1 VTAEVVSCGDFP
13 ALSSSDSRTSHG
25 LKGLLPCDA
34 HTRNC
39 IPPVHV
45 PNAAWGNMVEVGL
58 RREVVGGVSVLSSRV
73 LQHWEA
79 GADAGSYPLLTDC
92 VDAQRVLAA
101 ALDRW

>member
-25 LKGLLPCDA
+25 LKELLPCDA

-58 RREVVGGVSVLSSRV
+58 RWWAVCL
-73 LQHWEA
+73 
-79 GADAGSYPLLTDC
+79 C
-92 VDAQRVLAA
+92 
-101 ALDRW
+101 

>member
-1 VTAEVVSCGDFP
+1 
-13 ALSSSDSRTSHG
+13 
-25 LKGLLPCDA
+25 
-34 HTRNC
+34 
-39 IPPVHV
+39 V
-45 PNAAWGNMVEVGL
+45 PNAAWGNVVEVGL

-79 GADAGSYPLLTDC
+79 GADAASYPLLTGF